1 MLAGSQRGV
10 KRKRVYDEHRP
21 MSDITN
27 GIKSGTY
34 HQVIILADP
43 VHTHAIQHVLHA
55 AGLKPA

>member
-1 MLAGSQRGV
+1 MLVSSLALVLAGSQKGV

-34 HQVIILADP
+34 HQV
-43 VHTHAIQHVLHA
+43 QSS
-55 AGLKPA
+55 